1 MNCNSMKYIAYYRV
15 STSKQGQSGLGLE
28 AQQAAVADYLKSN
41 TGELVTEYTEVQSG
55 SKDNRPELQAALRQC
70 RLTGATL
77 LIAKLDRLSRNRS
90 FLMSIQ
96 DSSVQFVAV
105 DMPEA
110 NHFTV
115 GLMACLADYERQLI
129 SERTKAALKAAK
141 ARGVKLGNPRLSKVR
156 PTDTKAATAARVN
169 KAKQRNAEMLAIIN
183 EMRDNEG
190 KALSLRDLTKMLNDA
205 GYKTSRGKEWHPTS
219 VSRVLAA

>member
-1 MNCNSMKYIAYYRV
+1 MKFIAYYRV
-15 STSKQGQSGLGLE
+15 STVKQGQSGLGLE
-28 AQQAAVADYLKSN
+28 AQQNAVADYLKSN

-90 FLMSIQ
+90 FLMSVQ
-96 DSSVQFVAV
+96 DSSVRFVAV

-115 GLMACLADYERQLI
+115 GLMACLADYESELI
-129 SERTKAALKAAK
+129 SERTKAALQAAK
-141 ARGVKLGNPRLSKVR
+141 ARGVKLGNPRLAEVR
-156 PTDTKAATAARVN
+156 HSDTTAASEASIA
-169 KAKQRNAEMLAIIN
+169 KAKERNAEILEIIN
-183 EMRDNEG
+183 EMVGEMSSAQREG
-190 KALSLRDLTKMLNDA
+190 LSLRTLASLLNDA

>member
-1 MNCNSMKYIAYYRV
+1 MKFIAYYRV
-15 STSKQGQSGLGLE
+15 STAKQGQSGLGLE

-41 TGELVTEYTEVQSG
+41 TGELVTEYTEIQSG
-55 SKDNRPELQAALRQC
+55 KKDNRPELQAALRQC

-77 LIAKLDRLSRNRS
+77 LIAKLDRLSRNVS
-90 FLMSIQ
+90 FLMRLQEST
-96 DSSVQFVAV
+96 VNVVAL

-110 NHFTV
+110 NDLTWGF
-115 GLMACLADYERQLI
+115 MAVIAGYESKLI

-141 ARGVKLGNPRLSKVR
+141 ARGVILGNPRLDEVR
-156 PTDTKAATAARVN
+156 NTDTTNARAAKVIN
-169 KAKQRNAEMLAIIN
+169 AKHRNAEMLEIIN
-183 EMRDNEG
+183 EMRESEV
-190 KALSLRDLTKMLNDA
+190 KALSLRDLTKMLNEA

>member
-1 MNCNSMKYIAYYRV
+1 MKYIAYYRV
-15 STSKQGQSGLGLE
+15 STAKQGQSGLGLE

-41 TGELVTEYTEVQSG
+41 SGELVTEYTEIQSG

-70 RLTGATL
+70 RLTGAIL
-77 LIAKLDRLSRNRS
+77 LIAKLDRLSRNRA
-90 FLMSIQ
+90 FLMNVQ

-129 SERTKAALKAAK
+129 SERTTAALKAAK
-141 ARGVKLGNPRLSKVR
+141 ARGVKLGNPRLDEVR
-156 PTDTKAATAARVN
+156 NSDTTAARAARVIN
-169 KAKQRNAEMLAIIN
+169 AKQRNAEMLDIIN
-183 EMRDNEG
+183 EMRDESDND
-190 KALSLRDLTKMLNDA
+190 LSLRDLTKMLNAA
-205 GYKTSRGKEWHPTS
+205 GYKTSRGKKWHPTS
-219 VSRVLAA
+219 VMRVLAA